1 MFIIKW
7 LWLKFMQG
15 WTNDQELEGRPVSF
29 VIEELWMS
37 TIYIVGFFT
46 LENMGHGLTLGCR
59 GANWH
64 WSLGWNK
71 PIYAMPNIPQFVWI
85 VLHIFTK
92 DSISSTFNTTNSEIT
107 FEEHIIANIVAIN
120 QNCNKLQTQTTRK
133 KILLHHTNVHYPST
147 FRPMVLQISHTK
159 EMKT

>member
-1 MFIIKW
+1 
-7 LWLKFMQG
+7 
-15 WTNDQELEGRPVSF
+15 
-29 VIEELWMS
+29 
-37 TIYIVGFFT
+37 
-46 LENMGHGLTLGCR
+46 
-59 GANWH
+59 
-64 WSLGWNK
+64 
-71 PIYAMPNIPQFVWI
+71 MPNIPQFVWI